1 MAGAQATTVDDEL
14 IGRITAALRTEFPH
28 DTVDVSH
35 GYGNNL
41 HVVVVSR
48 RFDDMSETEKQ
59 ELLWSVIDRSDL
71 IDVEK
76 SRISLMLAYSPG
88 SLK

>member
-1 MAGAQATTVDDEL
+1 
-14 IGRITAALRTEFPH
+14 
-28 DTVDVSH
+28 
-35 GYGNNL
+35 
-41 HVVVVSR
+41 
-48 RFDDMSETEKQ
+48 MSETEKQ

-71 IDVEK
+71 IDAEK